1 MPTTIDYKNL
11 FMNEKGQDIEELVVH
26 TAKAKEICCSE
37 VAAGANTL
45 PDQSYFSIYA
55 PSTYDAV
62 CGKITDCLN
71 RIFDKKTCAGTIV
84 TDNNDNSIFGI
95 VVNPTI
101 SNVDLMSILLDPEPM
116 ELTRYQVE
124 IDAKVLKVLEPSEIA
139 AYILYNVDCTVSQA
153 AIETVRAHI
162 SYILNKY
169 SADIDIKSS
178 INYSNI
184 LIFGVKDTIA
194 RNFDLICGIHE
205 PLDSFLVLIRNKLNS
220 HLSELSEL
228 GREPNMSILDWCL
241 SVYKELKT
249 EYKDAIE
256 RLKMAKD
263 ITGSRLR
270 KDEMTRL
277 IKSLER
283 ASQESLTEAAVR
295 QELMEAKGFSLFKGL
310 KQNGLRSIEEDLYE
324 YKVRAKNCTE
334 QEDAIYIL
342 RCVNTR
348 IAILEDYLAT
358 TPDLSNSEVDRWRG
372 VIDNYRELRAY
383 ISSKKFKSASANFNS
398 FLNIDY
404 DALDKLDGYR
414 GNYYEST
421 LLEADD
427 DTKEEDSTEE
437 KKEDNSSE
445 ESTEENTD
453 TDEGFEASDDEN
465 AKELSL
471 DDTSSEDDEGESE
484 TNNTDQRKDMR
495 QNLSGSDI
503 KSDGGNIYVNC
514 TINNAEK

>member
-1 MPTTIDYKNL
+1 MPTTTIDYKNL
-11 FMNEKGQDIEELVVH
+11 FMNEKGKDIEELIAH
-26 TAKAKEICCSE
+26 IKKAKEICISE
-37 VAAGANTL
+37 IAGKANL
-45 PDQSYFSIYA
+45 PVQSYLGDGAFNGLSYEE
-55 PSTYDAV
+55 V
-62 CGKITDCLN
+62 CSKITDCLN

-84 TDNNDNSIFGI
+84 TDNNDNSIFGVI
-95 VVNPTI
+95 INPTI

-116 ELTRYQVE
+116 ELSRYQVE
-124 IDAKVLKVLEPSEIA
+124 IDTKILKVLDPSEIA
-139 AYILYNVDCTVSQA
+139 AYILYNTECTVSPD
-153 AIETVRAHI
+153 AIENVRLHI
-162 SYILNKY
+162 TYILSKY
-169 SADIDIKSS
+169 AADIDIKSS

-184 LIFGVKDTIA
+184 LIFGIKDTIA

-205 PLDSFLVLIRNKLNS
+205 PIDSFLVLIRNKLNS
-220 HLSELSEL
+220 HLSELTDL
-228 GREPNMSILDWCL
+228 GKDPNMSILDWCL

-263 ITGSRLR
+263 ITGSKLR

-283 ASQESLTEAAVR
+283 ASQESFTEASVR

-358 TPDLSNSEVDRWRG
+358 TPDLSASEVDRWRG

-404 DALDKLDGYR
+404 DALDKLDSYR

-421 LLEADD
+421 LLEADEEENKE
-427 DTKEEDSTEE
+427 DTNEE
-437 KKEDNSSE
+437 KKEESSSDNNE
-445 ESTEENTD
+445 D
-453 TDEGFEASDDEN
+453 TDEGFEAADKDEN
-465 AKELSL
+465 AEELSL
-471 DDTSSEDDEGESE
+471 SDTSSEGETE